1 MRPTLRRSP
10 SAAATAALLTFAGL
24 GLGLTGC
31 GCEASD
37 NGPGF
42 EVTADRGLFDRNAA
56 VAGATWT
63 YRLCVGDDPCRTA
76 QALPGRAVR
85 FGVEE
90 VGTASGPVEF
100 SVVLLTATGGA
111 LGGGSAGAEP
121 TPRRA
126 GAQPGCGRQP
136 TIAVNVTADGVEVET

>member
-10 SAAATAALLTFAGL
+10 SAAATAALLTLA

-31 GCEASD
+31 SCDAS
-37 NGPGF
+37 GHRPGF

-76 QALPGRAVR
+76 QALPGQAVR

-90 VGTASGPVEF
+90 VGTATGPVEF

-136 TIAVNVTADGVEVET
+136 TIAVTVTADGVEVET